1 MRRILLCFSLLQL
14 SAVAAFSQKKFPE
27 FGKIDVAD
35 LQLTGCPFEK
45 DAVAMKLFDLQE
57 TEFNLD
63 GFVPELRTERR
74 VRIKIFKSEGY
85 KYASIKIPFFSK
97 YGMQKIRDLKG
108 IVYNLDEAG
117 NVVATKLEKKD
128 FLKNQVEDAIQM
140 INFTFPN
147 LKSGSVFEY
156 QYTKVERENTLLEP
170 WIVQEDIPVAYA
182 LKTLI
187 IPARSRI
194 REKVSGLDS
203 VQRTTEK
210 FGNDRV
216 KKMYYKEA
224 IPSFHL
230 EPYMGSLNDNLLHV
244 KFLFYPY
251 GNLLMDLLSTP
262 EKEWKFTA
270 SRLLESKWLGG
281 QVDTLIPETVYI
293 IDSAKKMSSKEQR
306 IAFIYEEVKRRLAG
320 TTRQTFR
327 AYDISEAWK
336 TAKANTAETNLI
348 LLNLLRKA
356 EVESYPLLI
365 STRSNGK
372 INTDFPSTA
381 QFNGLDVLAVDTNR
395 SYVLDASTREQSHL
409 NPPFNVM
416 NRIALLL
423 DKDDSKW
430 VRIVDE
436 RPLLR
441 QEFIINAAFDEEA
454 CIDGMA
460 TIRQHDFAKSFAV
473 DSTAQEKNENDQ
485 FGEKAE
491 GLAVY
496 FRKATEG
503 GRFSDPLEQQ
513 ADFLYQPQKT
523 GEFYFLNPLFLFP
536 QKVNPFKNSQRNT
549 EIDMGCNQQ
558 ITITMTLQLP
568 ASYQIE
574 FLPKNTLLRA
584 PDTSFYYKR
593 VCSTDATSIFFA
605 QTFEIK
611 RSVFDKEEYPAVQEF
626 FKRAYALMTEEI
638 ILKKRK

>member
-1 MRRILLCFSLLQL
+1 MRKFLLYFFLFQL
-14 SAVAAFSQKKFPE
+14 SAVASFSQKKFTE

-35 LQLTGCPFEK
+35 LELSACPFEK

-57 TEFNLD
+57 AEFTLD
-63 GFVPELRTERR
+63 GYVPELRTERR
-74 VRIKIFKSEGY
+74 VRIKIFKNEGY

-97 YGMQKIRDLKG
+97 YGREKIRDLKG

-117 NVVATKLEKKD
+117 KVIATKLEKKD
-128 FLKNQVEDAIQM
+128 FLKNQVEDAIRM

-147 LKSGSVFEY
+147 LKAGSVIEY

-170 WIVQEDIPVAYA
+170 WIIQEDIPVAYA
-182 LKTLI
+182 SKTLI
-187 IPARSRI
+187 IPKRSRV

-203 VQRTTEK
+203 IESTTEVIA
-210 FGNDRV
+210 NDRV
-216 KKMYYKEA
+216 KRVYFKEA
-224 IPSFHL
+224 VPSFHL
-230 EPYMGSLNDNLLHV
+230 EPFMGSLNDNLLHV

-251 GNLLMDLLSTP
+251 GNVVMDLLPTP

-270 SRLLESKWLGG
+270 SRLLEAKWLGG

-293 IDSAKKMSSKEQR
+293 IDSAKKMSSPEKR
-306 IAFIYEEVKRRLAG
+306 IEFIYEKVKRKLAG
-320 TTRQTFR
+320 TPRQTFF
-327 AYDISEAWK
+327 AKDISEAWR
-336 TAKANTAETNLI
+336 TGKANTAEINLI

-356 EVESYPLLI
+356 EVASYPLLI
-365 STRSNGK
+365 STRNNGK

-381 QFNGLDVLAVDTNR
+381 QFNGLDVLAIDTNR
-395 SYVLDASTREQSHL
+395 SYVLDASSREQSHL

-416 NRIALLL
+416 NRVALLL

-441 QEFIINAAFDEEA
+441 QEFTINATFDAEA
-454 CIDGMA
+454 CIDGVA
-460 TIRQHDFAKSFAV
+460 TTRQFDFAKSFAL
-473 DSTAQEKNENDQ
+473 DSAAQEINENDRI
-485 FGEKAE
+485 GEKAE
-491 GLAVY
+491 GLTVH
-496 FRKATEG
+496 FRKATDG
-503 GRFSDPLEQQ
+503 ARFSDPFEQQ

-536 QKVNPFKNSQRNT
+536 QKVNPFKSSQRNT
-549 EIDMGCNQQ
+549 AIDMECNQQ
-558 ITITMTLQLP
+558 ITIAMTMKIP

-574 FLPKNTLLRA
+574 FLPRSTLLRA

-593 VCSTDATSIFFA
+593 VYSTDATNIYFS
-605 QTFEIK
+605 QVFEIK
-611 RSVFDKEEYPAVQEF
+611 RSVFDKEEYPAIQEF